1 LLELKSIVADYG
13 HVRALKGVTLAI
25 RQGEIVTLLGA
36 NGAGKSTTLKCISGL
51 LRISSG
57 SILFRGRR
65 IDHLPP
71 HKIIREGITQ
81 VMEGRRLFPDL
92 DVMENLRLGA
102 YLTDDR
108 QKIQERI
115 DRVFGYFPILEERQN
130 QLASTFSGGEQ
141 QMLAMGRG
149 LMASPHLL
157 MLDEPSLGLAP
168 ILVQEVGKIIRT
180 INRDGVTLLVI
191 EQNAQMALRLAN
203 RGYVLE
209 TGAIA
214 IEGTSQELISNDKV
228 RKAYMG
234 L

>member
-1 LLELKSIVADYG
+1 
-13 HVRALKGVTLAI
+13 
-25 RQGEIVTLLGA
+25 
-36 NGAGKSTTLKCISGL
+36 
-51 LRISSG
+51 
-57 SILFRGRR
+57 
-65 IDHLPP
+65 
-71 HKIIREGITQ
+71 
-81 VMEGRRLFPDL
+81 MEGRRLFPDL
-92 DVMENLRLGA
+92 DVLENLRLGA

-108 QKIQERI
+108 QAIQQRI
-115 DRVFGYFPILEERQN
+115 DRVFGYFPILKERKK
-130 QLASTFSGGEQ
+130 QLANTFSGGEQ

-180 INRDGVTLLVI
+180 INQDGVTLLLI

-209 TGAIA
+209 TGSIA
-214 IEGTSQELISNDKV
+214 LEGTSQELISNDKV

>member
-13 HVRALKGVTLAI
+13 HVRALKGVTLTI

-115 DRVFGYFPILEERQN
+115 DRVFGYFPILGERQK

>member
-1 LLELKSIVADYG
+1 
-13 HVRALKGVTLAI
+13 
-25 RQGEIVTLLGA
+25 
-36 NGAGKSTTLKCISGL
+36 
-51 LRISSG
+51 
-57 SILFRGRR
+57 
-65 IDHLPP
+65 
-71 HKIIREGITQ
+71 
-81 VMEGRRLFPDL
+81 MEGRHLFPDL
-92 DVMENLRLGA
+92 DVLENLRLGA
-102 YLTDDR
+102 YLTNDR
-108 QKIQERI
+108 QAIQQRI
-115 DRVFGYFPILEERQN
+115 DRVFGYFPILKERQK

-168 ILVQEVGKIIRT
+168 ILVQEVGKIIRA
-180 INRDGVTLLVI
+180 INRDGVTLLLI

-209 TGAIA
+209 TGTIA
-214 IEGTSQELISNDKV
+214 LEGTSQELISNDKV